1 MLSKN
6 VTPQRRSN
14 VDITAEILRIAKGG
28 SRKTRIVYGANL
40 NFKLLNDYLRRL
52 KRAGLVKEDIEEEGI
67 IVTTDKGRKYLQH
80 YEEFKHFG
88 MT

>member
-14 VDITAEILRIAKGG
+14 VDITAEILRIAKSG

-40 NFKLLNDYLRRL
+40 NFKLLNEYLRRL
-52 KRAGLVKEDIEEEGI
+52 ERAGLIREDNEEDGV

-80 YEEFKHFG
+80 YEGFKHFG